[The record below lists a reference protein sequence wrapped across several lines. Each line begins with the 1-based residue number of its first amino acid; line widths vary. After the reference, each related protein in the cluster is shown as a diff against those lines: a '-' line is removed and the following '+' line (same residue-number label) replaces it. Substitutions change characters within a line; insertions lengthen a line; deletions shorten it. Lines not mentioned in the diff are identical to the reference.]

1 MLALI
6 GDLGTGKT
14 ALTKY
19 IAQGLGIRD
28 SIVSPTFTIVREYT
42 GGRLPLYH
50 FDVYRLADSEEM
62 FNIGA
67 EEYFYE
73 KGGICVIEWADI
85 VEDILPADARYIYR
99 VWSFRRRENI
109 QMYILALESTGQ
121 HASVALTDESGN
133 IEEILNP
140 GRLNHLETMVPMI
153 DELMKKCQL
162 QLSDITAIAASRGP
176 IVYRHQN
183 RRHYGKNAGAG
194 A

>member
-1 MLALI
+1 MMIKRELIIKNENETRDFALNLAEGLEAGNVLALI

-73 KGGICVIEWADI
+73 KGGVCVIEWADI
-85 VEDILPADARYIYR
+85 VEDILPADTKYIYI
-99 VWSFRRRENI
+99 E
-109 QMYILALESTGQ
+109 YG
-121 HASVALTDESGN
+121 ASEGER
-133 IEEILNP
+133 IY
-140 GRLNHLETMVPMI
+140 
-153 DELMKKCQL
+153 KC
-162 QLSDITAIAASRGP
+162 TF
-176 IVYRHQN
+176 
-183 RRHYGKNAGAG
+183 
-194 A
+194 